1 MTLLA
6 LAFCIGILAGLRTL
20 SAPTLVSWAARLG
33 LLHLD
38 GSWAAFLGYRW
49 TPWIF
54 SLLALGELVNDK
66 LPTTPSRKIP
76 PQFIARVVSG
86 SFAGAAIASAGGGL
100 IGGLLAGA
108 LGAVVGTLA
117 GAECRRRLVQAIGGR
132 DFPIALLEDAIA
144 YAGGAI
150 LLKIFL

>member
-6 LAFCIGILAGLRTL
+6 LAFCIGIVAGLRTF

-38 GSWAAFLGYRW
+38 ATWAAFLGYRW

-54 SLLALGELVNDK
+54 SLLALGELVGDK
-66 LPTTPSRKIP
+66 LPTTPSRKSP

-86 SFAGAAIASAGGGL
+86 SFAGAAIASASGGFL
-100 IGGLLAGA
+100 GGLLAGA
-108 LGAVVGTLA
+108 LGAVVGTLS
-117 GAECRRRLVQAIGGR
+117 GAECRRRLVQAIGDR

-150 LLKIFL
+150 LLKILL